1 MRLSQ
6 ETFTK
11 DNKLVFTEEY
21 GDKVIQLYSYGF
33 LVAQYDLK
41 LNHIYLGKKWNHSRT
56 TRKYVF
62 LFIAGINDHYSSYLK
77 KDIITEMLECGDDKN
92 KVGSITGR
100 PAPADLLG
108 TPIYPM
114 DFSND
119 KQ

>member
-1 MRLSQ
+1 MKLSQ

-11 DNKLVFTEEY
+11 DNKLVFTEEH
-21 GDKVIQLYSYGF
+21 GNKVIQLYSYGF

-41 LNHIYLGKKWNHSRT
+41 LNYIYLGEKWDYSKT

-62 LFIAGINDHYSSYLK
+62 LFIAGINDYYSSYLQK
-77 KDIITEMLECGDDKN
+77 NIIVEMLECGDDKN

-108 TPIYPM
+108 TPIYKM
-114 DFSND
+114 EFSHN